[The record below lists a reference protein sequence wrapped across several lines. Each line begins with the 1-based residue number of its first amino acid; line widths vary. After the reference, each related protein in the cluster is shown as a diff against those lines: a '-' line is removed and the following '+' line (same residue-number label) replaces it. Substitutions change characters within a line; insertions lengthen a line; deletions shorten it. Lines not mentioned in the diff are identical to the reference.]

1 MFGLRVFSIVFLL
14 LSVFAFVGSVDHGSV
29 DRGRGYK
36 RVVGCRVII
45 FQSSGSTSR
54 LRLRYLKSGF
64 ETRLKAFREVK
75 KRILVKRFLVRRILV

>member
-14 LSVFAFVGSVDHGSV
+14 LSVFAFFGSVDHGSV

-45 FQSSGSTSR
+45 F
-54 LRLRYLKSGF
+54 
-64 ETRLKAFREVK
+64 
-75 KRILVKRFLVRRILV
+75 